1 MIPYYNLWNQDISLV
16 EMGIVDN
23 EMVSYLN
30 LVTSL
35 FTVSP
40 TLIKDAQRQ
49 RQLETKFNQIMA
61 DQAVKDV
68 DEIIQRALFK
78 YKLLSL

>member
-1 MIPYYNLWNQDISLV
+1 
-16 EMGIVDN
+16 MGIFDN
-23 EMVSYLN
+23 EMISYLN

-40 TLIKDAQRQ
+40 SLIKDVQRQ
-49 RQLETKFNQIMA
+49 LQLETKLNQIMA

>member
-1 MIPYYNLWNQDISLV
+1 
-16 EMGIVDN
+16 MGIVDN

-40 TLIKDAQRQ
+40 TLIEDAQRQ